1 MSGVFAVR
9 VVLDQGLPRD
19 AADLLRERGYD
30 CTHVGEIGMSKSSDE
45 EILRWSLE
53 HNATVITLDAD
64 FHAILAV
71 SEAGGPSAIRIRRQG
86 LAAPAVVELVEKVLA
101 DFGDDLAHGSLITVK
116 ANKTTCHRLPI
127 GGR

>member
-1 MSGVFAVR
+1 MSR
-9 VVLDQGLPRD
+9 
-19 AADLLRERGYD
+19 
-30 CTHVGEIGMSKSSDE
+30 SSDE

-53 HNATVITLDAD
+53 RCATVITLDAD

-71 SEAGGPSAIRIRRQG
+71 SEARGPSVIRIRLQG
-86 LAAPAVVELVEKVLA
+86 LGAPAVVELVRKVLA
-101 DFGDDLAHGSLITVK
+101 DFGDDLLHGSLITIK